1 MMMWRNLRQD
11 ELRQVHLKW
20 FLLLRSI
27 KDAAAELQQFRNDV
41 SFICSE
47 SAEPLL
53 KGRIQG
59 FTASKL
65 GDLLFKDV
73 NMRSMNY
80 SL

>member
-1 MMMWRNLRQD
+1 M
-11 ELRQVHLKW
+11 
-20 FLLLRSI
+20 
-27 KDAAAELQQFRNDV
+27 LQQSSSSLEMMFL
-41 SFICSE
+41 SFVQ